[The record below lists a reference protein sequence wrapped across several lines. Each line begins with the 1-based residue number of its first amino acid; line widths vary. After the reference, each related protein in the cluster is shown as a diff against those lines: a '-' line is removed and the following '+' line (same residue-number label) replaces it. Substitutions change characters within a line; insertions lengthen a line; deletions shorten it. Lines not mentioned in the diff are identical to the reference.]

1 MSSIK
6 RDEKGIISSEKFCR
20 HHAKCHHRMHSHL
33 FARFN
38 GSSLP
43 TIGKTQ
49 LVNLASQV
57 RDISFKQT
65 QMDKLY
71 KYLQNQKSWLQ
82 NITFI
87 TVSELFMQFGNQSG
101 FMRLNNSNWMIWFS
115 VANIYSFCE
124 WNFCLKIFHFWQH
137 QSDCPQHLNG
147 RWKINGLSHLFLK
160 HMIIF
165 HVFQRTITNRDKMTH
180 YIKIP

>member
-20 HHAKCHHRMHSHL
+20 HHAKCHHRMQSHV

-38 GSSLP
+38 EKSLP
-43 TIGKTQ
+43 IIGKTQ

-65 QMDKLY
+65 QMDELY
-71 KYLQNQKSWLQ
+71 KCLRNQKSWLQ

-101 FMRLNNSNWMIWFS
+101 FMRLHNSNGMIWFS
-115 VANIYSFCE
+115 VANIHFFCE
-124 WNFCLKIFHFWQH
+124 RNFYLKIFHFWQH
-137 QSDCPQHLNG
+137 QSDCPQHLDG
-147 RWKINGLSHLFLK
+147 RWKINGLSYLFLK

-165 HVFQRTITNRDKMTH
+165 HDFQQKITNRDEMTL
-180 YIKIP
+180 YIKLP